1 MTERAPVSVRGVL
14 RLLWQTDSYPHLGN
28 GDEREYQ
35 RLMDEAL
42 ASAAL
47 AAPSLDDPP
56 EFTQWLATLCDPKTS
71 NDARD
76 AVMAT
81 LHDLFDPDNDRGKSR
96 PGAVRTSLGAGDD
109 GGGQCST

>member
-1 MTERAPVSVRGVL
+1 MTEGAPVSVRGVL
-14 RLLWQTDSYPHLGN
+14 RLLWQADSYPHLGN
-28 GDEREYQ
+28 GDEREYR
-35 RLMDEAL
+35 RLMED
-42 ASAAL
+42 AL
-47 AAPSLDDPP
+47 AARAPPSSDDPP
-56 EFTQWLATLCDPKTS
+56 EFAQWLATLCDPGTS

-76 AVMAT
+76 EVMAT